1 VHLKQSTAAVVSF
14 GPFVDKT
21 DGVTPET
28 GLVSAIDHAT
38 TGILLSKN
46 GGALTIRSQAVTAST
61 YDAYGNY
68 RVTLSTTDTNTLGT
82 LRMQFIETATCLPV
96 WQDFMVLPANVW
108 DSLYGADLLKV
119 DCTSWLDQ
127 TIAAVDTNG
136 YPKVTVKDGTGQ
148 GEIATT
154 SGKVDGVVLT
164 DTLTTYTGNTL
175 QTANVATLIT
185 TVGAAG
191 AGLTAVPWNA
201 AWDAEVQSEVQDALE
216 ANNLDHLLKVAA
228 VAGDAVDESIIARLA
243 SKSATPSFA
252 SFVNTTD
259 SLEAIRDNMPTV
271 TGGGVTLADGVTH
284 GGTTAKM
291 RLGSSNATPAL
302 HVTNSDGDAVVFDAT
317 AGTGNAFTCH
327 AIYGQGLYLYS
338 ETTYG
343 MWCRGWNFGM
353 LLQSNNSNALYI
365 DSDNGAG
372 IFIEAAGHGI
382 DMAITGTNKHGI
394 NVTAGTAGVCDA
406 VKLNA
411 GTGGVGLR
419 ADSLTVTGAT
429 TLTGAVT
436 ATNASNNVRLGT
448 FTVDINAIAWNAAWD
463 TEVQSECADAITAA
477 SLATAANVS
486 AVMTTAMTE
495 SYNADGVA
503 PTPAQALF
511 GCLQRLTEF
520 AITGATI
527 SVKKLDGT
535 TEAFTLT
542 MDSATVPTSSTRA
555 T

>member
-1 VHLKQSTAAVVSF
+1 MYLGDFRTGVTITDQFPTLYSGTLTTLAGTPSLACYKDGSTTESTA
-14 GPFVDKT
+14 GLTLTVDF
-21 DGVTPET
+21 DGK
-28 GLVSAIDHAT
+28 
-38 TGILLSKN
+38 TGINHISLDTSADGTFYAAGSN
-46 GGALTIRSQAVTAST
+46 FRVVIAAGTVGGASVIGFPVISFSLENRSALMPTTAGRTALVAADGSISPNWADVKSPT
-61 YDAYGNY
+61 TTVALSGTTVGV
-68 RVTLSTTDTNTLGT
+68 VTLTN
-82 LRMQFIETATCLPV
+82 
-96 WQDFMVLPANVW
+96 
-108 DSLYGADLLKV
+108 
-119 DCTSWLDQ
+119 
-127 TIAAVDTNG
+127 
-136 YPKVTVKDGTGQ
+136 
-148 GEIATT
+148 
-154 SGKVDGVVLT
+154 
-164 DTLTTYTGNTL
+164 TLTTYTGNTV
-175 QTANVATLIT
+175 QTGDSYAVVNSGTHGNAALKTLIDT
-185 TVGAAG
+185 LDDFVDTEVAAIKTQTDKLVFTVANQLDVNALSWAGAA
-191 AGLTAVPWNA
+191 TATNDVALATAPTNFA
-201 AWDAEVQSEVQDALE
+201 ALAIT
-216 ANNLDHLLKVAA
+216 AA
-228 VAGDAVDESIIARLA
+228 
-243 SKSATPSFA
+243 
-252 SFVNTTD
+252 
-259 SLEAIRDNMPTV
+259 
-271 TGGGVTLADGVTH
+271 GGVTLADGVTH

-291 RLGSSNATPAL
+291 RLGSSTSTPAL

-327 AIYGQGLYLYS
+327 AIYGQGMYLYS

-406 VKLNA
+406 VSLNA

-419 ADSLTVTGAT
+419 SDSLTVTGTT

-495 SYNADGVA
+495 SYSADGVA

-542 MDSATVPTSSTRA
+542 MDSSTAPTSSTRA